1 MLVRKGNFQDWDQ
14 WCEAVFGWDLSH
26 WMPIDKKHFAGNLLQ
41 IQTDSFFIARAGM
54 NRGFSQ
60 CGTAPPGYRVFG
72 MVVEDSNHTIWCGSE
87 LTGRLARF
95 QKDGTY
101 EAVSSA
107 GFSPIALGISES
119 VLAST
124 VSDEKCDLVLDERR
138 SVLDCN
144 SLALMKAQVILSSF
158 AEQLSNTAVNQQSE
172 LCIAREIVEQIESA
186 ISGTDSTNA
195 YMRPKTATR
204 RKALQRGRDFIE
216 ANIREPLTISEICK
230 AIGVCDRTL
239 EYAFK
244 EYFGVS
250 PKFYLNARR
259 LHLLRSELQSATG
272 DTQVIDF
279 ANDLGFWH
287 MGKLAADYRKLFG
300 ELPSSTLRTADSR
313 C

>member
-1 MLVRKGNFQDWDQ
+1 MLVQRGNFQDWDQ
-14 WCEAVFGWDLSH
+14 WCEAVTGWDLSH
-26 WMPIDKKHFAGNLLQ
+26 WMPIDKKQFAGTLLQ
-41 IQTDSFFIARAGM
+41 IQADSFFVGRAGM

-60 CGTAPPGYRVFG
+60 RGAAPPGYRVFG
-72 MVVEDSNHTIWCGSE
+72 MVIEDANHTVWCGSE

-95 QKDGTY
+95 QKDGSY

-107 GFSPIALGISES
+107 GFSPIAFGISES
-119 VLAST
+119 VLAAS
-124 VSDEKCDLVLDERR
+124 VSDEKCDLVLDESRC
-138 SVLDCN
+138 VLDCN
-144 SLALMKAQVILSSF
+144 SLAFMKAQAVLGSL
-158 AEQLSNTAVNQQSE
+158 AEQLIHTTLTQQSE
-172 LCIAREIVEQIESA
+172 LSVAREIVEQIESA
-186 ISGTDSTNA
+186 ISGSVSTNRPA
-195 YMRPKTATR
+195 RPKTATR
-204 RKALQRGRDFIE
+204 RKALQRGREFIE

-259 LHLLRSELQSATG
+259 LHLLRSELRSATRE
-272 DTQVIDF
+272 TQVVDV

-300 ELPSSTLRTADSR
+300 ELPSSTLRTAESR